1 MPKIF
6 STDKKQMLH
15 ELLKENCV
23 NLMKDSG
30 YKGLNIRDLAKT
42 TGISAGTFY
51 NFYHSK
57 EALILEI
64 MNDCQNR
71 MQNQFLEIYQNKGGV
86 SRTDFI
92 DLYYDFFMT
101 DKNNVLQYLSRDD
114 LTALL
119 LRSDKKITLET
130 AKNIILQ
137 NINLLSNPREHINLN
152 AVINFT
158 QLINL
163 CIENKDLLVEEEL
176 TSTIEKLL
184 DNLADELF
192 QEAANEV
199 S

>member
-6 STDKKQMLH
+6 STDKKQLLH

-23 NLMKDSG
+23 NLIKDSG
-30 YKGLNIRDLAKT
+30 YKSLNIRDLAKT

-57 EALILEI
+57 EDLILEI

-71 MQNQFLEIYQNKGGV
+71 LQNQFLEIYQNKGGV
-86 SRTDFI
+86 SRIDFI

-176 TSTIEKLL
+176 TSTIKKLL

-192 QEAANEV
+192 QEATNEV

>member
-192 QEAANEV
+192 QEAANEL